1 MKNSNSSTGVKV
13 YGASILLEIDLGHNY
28 YRETKRKLSYQWI
41 HVQQNVI
48 FMVMVMVCSGPL
60 FASVCLYVLILFVL
74 CLCICVCYVCDK
86 VIIP

>member
-13 YGASILLEIDLGHNY
+13 CGASILLEIDLGHNY

-48 FMVMVMVCSGPL
+48 FMVG
-60 FASVCLYVLILFVL
+60 L
-74 CLCICVCYVCDK
+74 CVWVHFLQVCVCMSLYYLCCVYAYVYVMF
-86 VIIP
+86 VIK